1 MLWSSQVAPG
11 NENALKIR
19 IYGDKGGFLN
29 GNKKIQI
36 IYELISLEKQKI
48 IRRAGN
54 ETTETGTRV
63 TRIPPGRHPEG
74 YLEGFA
80 NLYSDFA
87 KQILALKEGVEIDES
102 LKLVP
107 SIDDGLKGVRFIT
120 SVVDSG
126 INGSKWIKF

>member
-1 MLWSSQVAPG
+1 M
-11 NENALKIR
+11 
-19 IYGDKGGFLN
+19 
-29 GNKKIQI
+29 
-36 IYELISLEKQKI
+36 EKQKI

-54 ETTETGTRV
+54 ETTKTGTRV
-63 TRIPPGRHPEG
+63 TRIPPGHPEG

-87 KQILALKEGVEIDES
+87 KQILALKEEGVEIDES

-126 INGSKWIKF
+126 INGKQMD

>member
-1 MLWSSQVAPG
+1 M
-11 NENALKIR
+11 
-19 IYGDKGGFLN
+19 KG
-29 GNKKIQI
+29 K
-36 IYELISLEKQKI
+36 KI

-54 ETTETGTRV
+54 ETTEIGTRV
-63 TRIPPGRHPEG
+63 TRIPPGHPEG

-87 KQILALKEGVEIDES
+87 KQILALQQGVQIDES

>member
-19 IYGDKGGFLN
+19 IYGDKGG
-29 GNKKIQI
+29 
-36 IYELISLEKQKI
+36 LEWEQENPNYLRVDIFGKAKKI

-63 TRIPPGRHPEG
+63 TRIPPGHPEG

-87 KQILALKEGVEIDES
+87 KQILALQQGVQIDES

-126 INGSKWIKF
+126 LNGSKWIKF

>member
-1 MLWSSQVAPG
+1 MKKKTFATG
-11 NENALKIR
+11 EENNIRINVYGSKGALKWEQENPNYLRVDIF
-19 IYGDKGGFLN
+19 GKA
-29 GNKKIQI
+29 K
-36 IYELISLEKQKI
+36 KI

-54 ETTETGTRV
+54 ESTEIGTRV
-63 TRIPPGRHPEG
+63 SRIPPGHPEG

-80 NLYSDFA
+80 NIYSDFA
-87 KQILALKEGVEIDES
+87 KQILALKQGLNIDES